1 MKYVFTEG
9 PYREF
14 RGYVFANG
22 KPVTITDRG
31 TLEAIQKDNSFRR
44 FEDGEGQRKETA
56 EEVLTER
63 PVLHVAKRGWPA
75 GRPRK

>member
-22 KPVTITDRG
+22 NPVTITDRG
-31 TLEAIQKDNSFRR
+31 TLEAIQKDHSFRR
-44 FEDGEGQRKETA
+44 YDEEIQRQEA
-56 EEVLTER
+56 PEEVLTER

>member
-1 MKYVFTEG
+1 MKYVYEG
-9 PYREF
+9 QYREF

-44 FEDGEGQRKETA
+44 FEDEGQRKETT